1 MLHFDSGGLGALIFL
16 KKPTNAKYSS
26 STSFPALLKERL
38 PKSFFARDTIT
49 VAKELLGV
57 IICHKSGTEFTAAR
71 IVETE
76 AYLADDPACHAYA
89 NAQRCKL
96 GITPSGR
103 SKILFE
109 EPGCAYVYLNYGM
122 YWLFNVVTE
131 LPGTAGAV
139 LIRGVEPVSGID
151 FMRSRRPKIKNDH
164 QLTNGPGKLSIALG
178 IGPEFNGLQM
188 CESRE
193 LFLAKDPSFQLDH
206 KTLVSTTRI
215 GISKAKDH
223 PWRYYI
229 KGNPFV
235 SVE

>member
-1 MLHFDSGGLGALIFL
+1 MKF
-16 KKPTNAKYSS
+16 
-26 STSFPALLKERL
+26 TSLLKSRL
-38 PKSFFARDTIT
+38 PQSFFARDTIT

-57 IICHKSGTEFTAAR
+57 IICHKTSSEFTAAR

-89 NAQRCKL
+89 NAQRCKQ

-139 LIRGVEPVSGID
+139 LIRGVEPVVGIEL
-151 FMRSRRPKIKNDH
+151 MRARRPKVKNDH
-164 QLTNGPGKLSIALG
+164 QLTNGPGKLSLALD

-188 CESRE
+188 CSSRE
-193 LFLAKDPSFQLDH
+193 LFLAKDPSFQLYH
-206 KTLVSTTRI
+206 NALVSTTRI

-229 KGNPFV
+229 KDNRFV
-235 SVE
+235 SVK